1 MAKPR
6 EDGICVNGDGCV
18 FCLMV
23 VVGFFVYDSGWIF
36 VLMVVTML
44 FVYCENWVFCL
55 WQWPSFCVGGYV
67 FCLMVVMRFL
77 FMVVAEFLC

>member
-1 MAKPR
+1 ML
-6 EDGICVNGDGCV
+6 I
-18 FCLMV
+18 
-23 VVGFFVYDSGWIF
+23 
-36 VLMVVTML
+36 VVTML